1 MILSK
6 EIEDKVFSLP
16 LQERARLADKLISSL
31 ETSPNENWFTNLDS
45 EIQSRMEAAERGE
58 ITSTDGVQTLD
69 RMWSLLHQ

>member
-31 ETSPNENWFTNLDS
+31 ETSPDEPWFADLDS

-58 ITSTDGVQTLD
+58 ITSTDGELVLK
-69 RMWSLLHQ
+69 RMWNLLGK